1 MKKILSIALLICLV
15 LTLCACGKKAES
27 VTASDQSKFT
37 WQIQVNKVEVKDKLH
52 TDAGVPQYDGGIT
65 DVAYDNAPAEGNAY
79 VILTM
84 VVTKG
89 QAGGGS
95 FDWKKLSLKDA
106 DGNSYARSYYYDEL
120 GRLYFAYY
128 SGTDSHRCYFYEG
141 QLFRWR
147 YMQDASDAATAV
159 NHDLENSAAFSE
171 QQTLVQQDSD
181 AFLSEAAALMG
192 TG

>member
-15 LTLCACGKKAES
+15 LSLSACGKKAES

-37 WQIQVNKVEVKDKLH
+37 WQIQVNKAEVKDKLH

-106 DGNSYARSYYYDEL
+106 DGNSYARMEN
-120 GRLYFAYY
+120 
-128 SGTDSHRCYFYEG
+128 DS
-141 QLFRWR
+141 
-147 YMQDASDAATAV
+147 
-159 NHDLENSAAFSE
+159 
-171 QQTLVQQDSD
+171 
-181 AFLSEAAALMG
+181 FLSSHTYKRMAGTALQIGENKGSICFEIPAKAAQGSLVLCYDAGDEGINTTPLSK
-192 TG
+192 